1 MIITIKCFTCGM
13 VIADKYRYYV
23 EQVRKKKLAKKIGG
37 ESIDIDKV
45 LYLTK
50 EFVEKTPEG
59 EVLDDLNMNKM
70 CCRRHFLT
78 HVDIE

>member
-1 MIITIKCFTCGM
+1 MIIPVKCVTCGK
-13 VIADKYRYYV
+13 VIADKYRYYLNK
-23 EQVRKKKLAKKIGG
+23 VREKKLEEQPGG
-37 ESIDIDKV
+37 DDVAIDKV

-50 EFVEKTPEG
+50 EFAEKTPEG
-59 EVLDDLNMNKM
+59 EVLDELNMKKM